1 MATLQETMGAVIRRA
16 RQERSLTLRALAEQ
30 AGLSVV
36 YLGEIERG
44 KKYPSA
50 PVLER
55 LAAALD
61 LALSDLLEL
70 VADELRADAQPASIE
85 VIGFALPTRGDVTP
99 RVTIKRIVQMLEP
112 QEVTTMAELGAFFLA
127 RHQRTKRDD

>member
-1 MATLQETMGAVIRRA
+1 MANLQETMGAVVRRA
-16 RQERSLTLRALAEQ
+16 RQERSLTLKALAEQ

-61 LALSDLLEL
+61 LALSDMLEL
-70 VADELRADAQPASIE
+70 VADELRADAHPSNIE
-85 VIGFALPTRGDVTP
+85 AIGFALPTRGDVTP

-127 RHQRTKRDD
+127 RHQRAKRDD